1 MIATSDRRDQAL
13 LCFPNPKIFRSPWAT
28 FALGAAAGSCA
39 ALCAW
44 KLYSVYSADEPQ
56 EITYNGDHAGLASL
70 QSAAAEEQEQHH
82 HRQEQQQQQQQPHQ
96 EKQLHE
102 QHPKPPE
109 KSPDSDSAPES
120 QHGANSQEPSGED
133 ETRGSGGLDG
143 QDLASL
149 AAADDDI
156 IVEQFTR
163 NIQMF
168 GLPGQLAVHRAFV
181 VVVGLGGVGSHAAA
195 ALLRCGVGRLRL
207 VDFDQVSLSSLN
219 RHAVA
224 TRADVGISKA
234 QCMRE
239 HFLRILPEA
248 RVEGMT
254 AMYTEETEEK
264 VLSGQPDYV
273 VDCID
278 NIDTKVALLSACV
291 RRGLP
296 VISAMGAGARAD
308 PTRIRIADI
317 SESSID
323 PLSRAVRQRLRKAL
337 GAAAAVEAVFSLD
350 RPKAKL
356 LPVADDS
363 LQPADLQVVPGF
375 RVRVIPVLGTIPA
388 MFGLALATRVVTS
401 LAGMDVGFEPVLR
414 LSADHYSLLHQR
426 LVEREE
432 MRFGSAQ
439 EVEVDMDDVM
449 FVVREVW
456 RGRSAWQHL
465 REKEAAEKLLHS
477 QSGKCGADVGS
488 QEEEAT
494 TGGEER
500 ERGEKEGG
508 TQEQGESEGGTWE
521 QKLGNGQM
529 AEEQGVEEGR
539 EEGKKENGTQE
550 QGRSGQQ
557 QQQRKKG
564 ERRKRAVKAAS
575 DRIGIGGGRGG
586 GGIGGGGMDVG
597 RAIWQS
603 MGHMTLTRWNAALPP
618 TIDNLVLFTFDEA
631 EAHEAMS
638 LEQVE
643 LEQPELF
650 RLVDSTL
657 ERARRLYT

>member
-1 MIATSDRRDQAL
+1 MRICDMQQGPTTEKLGNTAT
-13 LCFPNPKIFRSPWAT
+13 I
-28 FALGAAAGSCA
+28 
-39 ALCAW
+39 
-44 KLYSVYSADEPQ
+44 
-56 EITYNGDHAGLASL
+56 
-70 QSAAAEEQEQHH
+70 
-82 HRQEQQQQQQQPHQ
+82 
-96 EKQLHE
+96 
-102 QHPKPPE
+102 
-109 KSPDSDSAPES
+109 
-120 QHGANSQEPSGED
+120 
-133 ETRGSGGLDG
+133 
-143 QDLASL
+143 
-149 AAADDDI
+149 
-156 IVEQFTR
+156 
-163 NIQMF
+163 
-168 GLPGQLAVHRAFV
+168 
-181 VVVGLGGVGSHAAA
+181 
-195 ALLRCGVGRLRL
+195 
-207 VDFDQVSLSSLN
+207 
-219 RHAVA
+219 
-224 TRADVGISKA
+224 VGISKA

-248 RVEGMT
+248 LVEGMT
-254 AMYTEETEEK
+254 AMYTEENEAK

-308 PTRIRIADI
+308 PTRIRVADI

-432 MRFGSAQ
+432 MLFGSAQ

-456 RGRSAWQHL
+456 RGRSVWQHL

-477 QSGKCGADVGS
+477 HSGEGEGNVGS
-488 QEEEAT
+488 QEEEKT
-494 TGGEER
+494 
-500 ERGEKEGG
+500 RGEKREEGEEGEEIQGQGEIAGG
-508 TQEQGESEGGTWE
+508 TQEQGESEGGTRE
-521 QKLGNGQM
+521 QNLGNGQK
-529 AEEQGVEEGR
+529 AEEQREDEQR
-539 EEGKKENGTQE
+539 EERRQENGTQE
-550 QGRSGQQ
+550 QGRSRQ
-557 QQQRKKG
+557 QQQRKK
-564 ERRKRAVKAAS
+564 ERRKRAVKSA
-575 DRIGIGGGRGG
+575 GEGNGVG
-586 GGIGGGGMDVG
+586 GGIGGRGGNGGGGGMDIG
-597 RAIWQS
+597 RAIWRS

-631 EAHEAMS
+631 EAHEAMP

-643 LEQPELF
+643 SEQPELF
-650 RLVDSTL
+650 RLVDATL

>member
-1 MIATSDRRDQAL
+1 MRIS
-13 LCFPNPKIFRSPWAT
+13 RSPWAT

-44 KLYSVYSADEPQ
+44 KLYSVYSADEPP
-56 EITYNGDHAGLASL
+56 EITCNDGHAGLVSL
-70 QSAAAEEQEQHH
+70 GAEGEEQEKQH
-82 HRQEQQQQQQQPHQ
+82 
-96 EKQLHE
+96 HE
-102 QHPKPPE
+102 QHLKPPE
-109 KSPDSDSAPES
+109 ETPEAVSVPAATGMSRPPES
-120 QHGANSQEPSGED
+120 QHGATSSQEPSGGG

-248 RVEGMT
+248 QVEGMT
-254 AMYTEETEEK
+254 AMYTEENEEK
-264 VLSGQPDYV
+264 VLSGQPDYI

-356 LPVADDS
+356 LPVGDGDGS

-414 LSADHYSLLHQR
+414 LSTEHYSLLHQR

-432 MRFGSAQ
+432 MLFGSAR

-477 QSGKCGADVGS
+477 QSGEGRGYVGS
-488 QEEEAT
+488 QEEET
-494 TGGEER
+494 WGERREEGEEGGEIQGQ
-500 ERGEKEGG
+500 GEIAGG
-508 TQEQGESEGGTWE
+508 TQEEQGESEGGTGE
-521 QKLGNGQM
+521 TNLGNGQK
-529 AEEQGVEEGR
+529 AEEQREDERR
-539 EEGKKENGTQE
+539 EERRQENGTQE
-550 QGRSGQQ
+550 QGRSAQ

-564 ERRKRAVKAAS
+564 ERRKRAVKAA
-575 DRIGIGGGRGG
+575 GEGNGGGGGGTGGGGRGG
-586 GGIGGGGMDVG
+586 AGGGGMDIG
-597 RAIWQS
+597 RAIWRS

-618 TIDNLVLFTFDEA
+618 AIDNLVLFTFDEA
-631 EAHEAMS
+631 EAHEAMP

-643 LEQPELF
+643 SEQPELF
-650 RLVDSTL
+650 RLVDATL

>member
-1 MIATSDRRDQAL
+1 
-13 LCFPNPKIFRSPWAT
+13 
-28 FALGAAAGSCA
+28 
-39 ALCAW
+39 
-44 KLYSVYSADEPQ
+44 
-56 EITYNGDHAGLASL
+56 
-70 QSAAAEEQEQHH
+70 
-82 HRQEQQQQQQQPHQ
+82 
-96 EKQLHE
+96 
-102 QHPKPPE
+102 
-109 KSPDSDSAPES
+109 
-120 QHGANSQEPSGED
+120 
-133 ETRGSGGLDG
+133 
-143 QDLASL
+143 
-149 AAADDDI
+149 
-156 IVEQFTR
+156 
-163 NIQMF
+163 
-168 GLPGQLAVHRAFV
+168 
-181 VVVGLGGVGSHAAA
+181 
-195 ALLRCGVGRLRL
+195 
-207 VDFDQVSLSSLN
+207 
-219 RHAVA
+219 
-224 TRADVGISKA
+224 
-234 QCMRE
+234 
-239 HFLRILPEA
+239 
-248 RVEGMT
+248 MT
-254 AMYTEETEEK
+254 AMYTEENEEK

-356 LPVADDS
+356 LPVADES

-456 RGRSAWQHL
+456 RGRSAWQLL

-477 QSGKCGADVGS
+477 RSGLG
-488 QEEEAT
+488 
-494 TGGEER
+494 GGEESQQAVETEEEGGQKR
-500 ERGEKEGG
+500 EQEKGENMGEQAEERGV
-508 TQEQGESEGGTWE
+508 QEQHFGERTLGVE
-521 QKLGNGQM
+521 QQ
-529 AEEQGVEEGR
+529 EEQREGEEG
-539 EEGKKENGTQE
+539 
-550 QGRSGQQ
+550 
-557 QQQRKKG
+557 
-564 ERRKRAVKAAS
+564 
-575 DRIGIGGGRGG
+575 
-586 GGIGGGGMDVG
+586 
-597 RAIWQS
+597 
-603 MGHMTLTRWNAALPP
+603 WNAALPP
-618 TIDNLVLFTFDEA
+618 TIDNLILFTFDEA

-638 LEQVE
+638 MEQVE
-643 LEQPELF
+643 SEHPELF
-650 RLVDSTL
+650 QLVDVTL